1 MSWLFTSGDQNTG
14 ASVSTSVLPMSVS
27 GLISLKIDWFD
38 LHAVKAVSN
47 TCSCHKE
54 SHPPPHTYFRSN
66 RCSKLLQLKQQLWL
80 GDPPAQSSLP
90 PRIPLEDHII
100 YFCSLKPFQDRT
112 KVNHTWKPASSVL
125 SMEFQACLRMEP
137 EPVTF
142 LD

>member
-1 MSWLFTSGDQNTG
+1 MQPWTCLLTQVLSLNYKAEIRPTLLHCHGDN
-14 ASVSTSVLPMSVS
+14 
-27 GLISLKIDWFD
+27 
-38 LHAVKAVSN
+38 AVYGGVCAHV
-47 TCSCHKE
+47 CIYIQ
-54 SHPPPHTYFRSN
+54 HPPPHTYFRSN

-90 PRIPLEDHII
+90 PRIPLEVHIT
-100 YFCSLKPFQDRT
+100 YFCSLKPFQNRT